1 MFKHDIIK
9 IHKKVLTCLYEEIL
23 MATKKKSKKK
33 TSKKTAKKTANRK
46 ARKDRTGKASKKKV
60 AYPPFGDKKNIGN
73 YAKNMILRGEST
85 GTVITNVVKKFPDS
99 KINSVAVSYYRGRL
113 EDEGFD
119 VPAAAAG

>member
-1 MFKHDIIK
+1 
-9 IHKKVLTCLYEEIL
+9 

-33 TSKKTAKKTANRK
+33 TSKKVSKKTNRK
-46 ARKDRTGKASKKKV
+46 ARKERTGKASKKKV

-85 GTVITNVVKKFPDS
+85 GTIITNVVKKFPDS
-99 KINSVAVSYYRGRL
+99 KINAVAVSYYRGRL

-119 VPAAAAG
+119 VPKAAAG